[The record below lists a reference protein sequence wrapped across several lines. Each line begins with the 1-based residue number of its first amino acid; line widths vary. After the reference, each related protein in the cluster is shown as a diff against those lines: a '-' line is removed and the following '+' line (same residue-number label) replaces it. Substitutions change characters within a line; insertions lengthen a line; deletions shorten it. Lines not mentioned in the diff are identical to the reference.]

1 MVIAITILAS
11 YCLVFTE
18 GLFFLTKPSF
28 FNSWSSFES
37 MTVLF
42 IAPLALNVLSL
53 IVLVPGLI
61 AVLLL
66 PESLRM
72 LPAIYTVLPAIILT
86 FLILLLVENFTY
98 TVWGFNIGSFKGIFR
113 YVYTIAILACVIW
126 LSRDLWRLVALLDQS
141 PLGQKLKLS
150 AAVLLLVSGLFS
162 AINLTQKEDLFALEL
177 SKTEDDLPN
186 ILILSTDGLDASHMS
201 AYGYHRETTPFI
213 KSMLPQSLVVENH
226 FTNNT
231 KSTGSIGSLL
241 SGKLP
246 TKTRVIY
253 PPDIFRG
260 VDTYQHLPA
269 ILRKLGYRNADFS
282 MRHYIDPYD
291 LNMRVGFDFANGRDI
306 GEVPQSVTLPDVT
319 RHAFIKE
326 SYFLEI
332 VLSRILNRLQHAL
345 SIKNMINPYRE
356 VMNLDVTR
364 RFYPDE
370 ERIEQLFNFID
381 SASGPFFAHVH
392 LLVTHGEKFNPKQQ
406 VFSLGQQQNTNW
418 MTDFYDDA
426 ILNYDQIVEQAIDQ
440 LKKKGLYEKTLIII
454 TSDHGSVW
462 RATERIPLVLRFP
475 ESQYAGVRL
484 NNTQR
489 VDVTA
494 SILDYLGVEKPVWI
508 DGESFLDGEL
518 KADRNIFY
526 ADASELGGFDKAGWR
541 SVANYAAPYYSL
553 GGVGAIVAQQWYFLD
568 VADGH
573 LSSGVIGNHTAPLDE
588 ADLPSAKQFYLKIVE
603 HLEQNNYP
611 MPQF

>member
-1 MVIAITILAS
+1 MSKESRFSTVPVNQFIMVIAITILAS

-291 LNMRVGFDFANGRDI
+291 LNMREGFDFANGRDI

-326 SYFLEI
+326 S
-332 VLSRILNRLQHAL
+332 
-345 SIKNMINPYRE
+345 
-356 VMNLDVTR
+356 
-364 RFYPDE
+364 
-370 ERIEQLFNFID
+370 
-381 SASGPFFAHVH
+381 
-392 LLVTHGEKFNPKQQ
+392 
-406 VFSLGQQQNTNW
+406 
-418 MTDFYDDA
+418 
-426 ILNYDQIVEQAIDQ
+426 
-440 LKKKGLYEKTLIII
+440 
-454 TSDHGSVW
+454 
-462 RATERIPLVLRFP
+462 
-475 ESQYAGVRL
+475 
-484 NNTQR
+484 
-489 VDVTA
+489 
-494 SILDYLGVEKPVWI
+494 
-508 DGESFLDGEL
+508 
-518 KADRNIFY
+518 
-526 ADASELGGFDKAGWR
+526 
-541 SVANYAAPYYSL
+541 
-553 GGVGAIVAQQWYFLD
+553 
-568 VADGH
+568 
-573 LSSGVIGNHTAPLDE
+573 
-588 ADLPSAKQFYLKIVE
+588 
-603 HLEQNNYP
+603 
-611 MPQF
+611 